1 MLYLFSFDFT
11 GFFLPSFTEFD
22 CQAFCRATARGSKVV
37 TGFLFVFFFL
47 PSLTLFFFFSTGQ
60 STTSK
65 KKNQKKGTKKP
76 NTKNETRTEP
86 FGVPPPP
93 QKKREKKRKKR
104 KKKKE
109 ASMTGVDKR
118 SVGVFGGAG
127 RRPIRRAGAERP
139 FHGSY
144 RVLPQ
149 YNFFF
154 GSSWT
159 RCNGFYLVLPG
170 FT

>member
-37 TGFLFVFFFL
+37 TGFLFVFFFYRVW
-47 PSLTLFFFFSTGQ
+47 LFFSFSRPANRRHQRKKT
-60 STTSK
+60 K
-65 KKNQKKGTKKP
+65 KKEQKNQTRKTKLGP
-76 NTKNETRTEP
+76 NRL
-86 FGVPPPP
+86 GSPPP
-93 QKKREKKRKKR
+93 QKKEKKRGKKE
-104 KKKKE
+104 KKKE

>member
-22 CQAFCRATARGSKVV
+22 CQAFYRATARGSKVV

-65 KKNQKKGTKKP
+65 KKKEPKKKEQKNRSGS
-76 NTKNETRTEP
+76 
-86 FGVPPPP
+86 PPP
-93 QKKREKKRKKR
+93 KKKEKKRGKKE
-104 KKKKE
+104 KKE